1 MQNVTKRHRPA
12 HVSLA
17 MGSRH
22 SGGYLLVIA
31 AVLILVANVLQY
43 FSGTEA
49 ESGAEPPRMAANAN
63 R

>member
-1 MQNVTKRHRPA
+1 
-12 HVSLA
+12 

-43 FSGTEA
+43 FSGSDQA

-63 R
+63 P